1 MNTFIRPLFACVV
14 LLFATEV
21 LPAETAPFG
30 IHVRTEPLQRIDS
43 TSDQFLPGFLV
54 ETPAGTIRTLP
65 SANRIEFTPT
75 GSEKP
80 TVLNAEVPTRTPS
93 GIAFDDQHVW
103 VADTGN
109 RRILRWTM
117 ERDTINPESAIVL
130 NTPALRRP
138 VGLQA
143 TGGELFV
150 SDSWSDQI
158 LVLDEAG
165 RVLRTIGQ
173 HGYQPGFLSGP
184 VGLLVHDDLLFV
196 ADSRNSRVQAF
207 DPSTGT
213 FVYEWGLHV
222 IRPHEG
228 EGRLH
233 YPTKLLLSNDGQE
246 IGVTEPWE
254 DRVQWFRRATDS
266 ETVPERL
273 PLGADNFVHFGA
285 GVEAYDRLIAITDP
299 DTHTVRVFDLS
310 LDTPVL
316 IGVIGEFGE
325 LPSQFAHPVDV
336 SFLSPSEDR
345 PLRLAVVD
353 RGNARIA
360 IYALDWSPDESLRF
374 RPKLASLVRTL
385 NLLALPGERPHPV
398 DPVAI
403 VACPDDTLA
412 LVDANNGNLMRLND
426 RLRLLHET
434 DLKSEDSERPNVWTS
449 VTLTPDGEIAVLDSA
464 NGRLVR
470 CIPDGTS
477 ELDLDPTLEH
487 ATDLVVRRQDM
498 LVVDENLHAIV
509 RCDPSGEVVEYIGR
523 SGLGAGEFFK
533 PAAILDLPDGR
544 VLIVDRG
551 NHRLQFFD
559 TDWNLSVVDGPRLYI
574 ADAKRGGRATVNDT
588 PPAETEPITD

>member
-213 FVYEWGLHV
+213 FV
-222 IRPHEG
+222 
-228 EGRLH
+228 
-233 YPTKLLLSNDGQE
+233 
-246 IGVTEPWE
+246 
-254 DRVQWFRRATDS
+254 
-266 ETVPERL
+266 
-273 PLGADNFVHFGA
+273 
-285 GVEAYDRLIAITDP
+285 
-299 DTHTVRVFDLS
+299 
-310 LDTPVL
+310 
-316 IGVIGEFGE
+316 
-325 LPSQFAHPVDV
+325 
-336 SFLSPSEDR
+336 
-345 PLRLAVVD
+345 
-353 RGNARIA
+353 
-360 IYALDWSPDESLRF
+360 
-374 RPKLASLVRTL
+374 
-385 NLLALPGERPHPV
+385 
-398 DPVAI
+398 
-403 VACPDDTLA
+403 
-412 LVDANNGNLMRLND
+412 
-426 RLRLLHET
+426 
-434 DLKSEDSERPNVWTS
+434 
-449 VTLTPDGEIAVLDSA
+449 
-464 NGRLVR
+464 
-470 CIPDGTS
+470 
-477 ELDLDPTLEH
+477 
-487 ATDLVVRRQDM
+487 
-498 LVVDENLHAIV
+498 
-509 RCDPSGEVVEYIGR
+509 
-523 SGLGAGEFFK
+523 
-533 PAAILDLPDGR
+533 
-544 VLIVDRG
+544 
-551 NHRLQFFD
+551 
-559 TDWNLSVVDGPRLYI
+559 
-574 ADAKRGGRATVNDT
+574 
-588 PPAETEPITD
+588 